1 MKKEKI
7 EELYCA
13 NQTGF
18 TYEDDLLA
26 EMTLTDF
33 TNAINQAELE
43 WYKKLKKKIGGI
55 LVNLYSPTVHQDLEK
70 YFIEIKKKI
79 KKLENKN

>member
-13 NQTGF
+13 NQTEF
-18 TYEDDLLA
+18 TYEDDLLD

-33 TNAINQAELE
+33 TNAINQAELD
-43 WYKKLKKKIGGI
+43 WYKE
-55 LVNLYSPTVHQDLEK
+55 LEK
-70 YFIEIKKKI
+70 KLNKINQGNTIAFDLDYYQTEIQNKI
-79 KKLENKN
+79 KGLENEN

>member
-13 NQTGF
+13 NQTEF

-43 WYKKLKKKIGGI
+43 WYKE
-55 LVNLYSPTVHQDLEK
+55 LEK
-70 YFIEIKKKI
+70 KLNKINQGNTIAFDLDYYQTEIQNKI
-79 KKLENKN
+79 KGLENEN